1 MGEGVGNEEQILPFI
16 DAANIACGYHAG
28 DEKTIQSTV
37 QLCLDHQVLIG
48 AHLSFNDRENFG
60 RKEMDL
66 PLPQVYQLVRDQLYL
81 IEKIILEE
89 GGRMNHVKPHGAL
102 YNMSARNK
110 DLANNIARA
119 VKDHRSDL
127 ILYGLRGSYS
137 VSAAKELGLRT
148 AAEIFA
154 DRTYKADGSLTPR
167 TQPGALINDP
177 EQMITQ
183 LLQMKKQ
190 PDTDTVCIHSDGA
203 HAIEFAKLIHQTI
216 HITH

>member
-167 TQPGALINDP
+167 TEPGALINDP

-216 HITH
+216 HKTH

>member
-1 MGEGVGNEEQILPFI
+1 
-16 DAANIACGYHAG
+16 
-28 DEKTIQSTV
+28 
-37 QLCLDHQVLIG
+37 
-48 AHLSFNDRENFG
+48 
-60 RKEMDL
+60 
-66 PLPQVYQLVRDQLYL
+66 
-81 IEKIILEE
+81 
-89 GGRMNHVKPHGAL
+89 MNHVKPHGAL

-110 DLANNIARA
+110 NLANNIARA

-154 DRTYKADGSLTPR
+154 DRTYKVDGSLTPR
-167 TQPGALINDP
+167 TEPGALINDP

-203 HAIEFAKLIHQTI
+203 HAIEFVKLIHQTI
-216 HITH
+216 HQTH